1 MTEGVSQGNEQ
12 MFPFLAHE
20 KPRPGQIEMIQEST
34 EALRKNGHHLAAAPT
49 GIGKTAASLA
59 AALEIA
65 RNSNSSCKIL
75 FLTGRQSQH
84 NIVIETVRSINS
96 RLKEGQRPVKVA
108 DIIGRESMCRDVDVL
123 SGKCFCEQGTPDSAK
138 ASGREEVRDFI
149 LQFPRHVEEIIEK
162 SRTWGVCPW
171 STCRSAVRDCDIL
184 VCDYNHVFSEV
195 VRESSLSAMNISLG
209 QSILIVDEAHNLP
222 DRIRMSMER
231 VLTPAIVRNT
241 EFELQEYV
249 ETLTET
255 YQKTTSTSTAI
266 ELDVATWAWEIMKIA
281 RTKMADLFRQLRS
294 DLIGNDE
301 ESFVE
306 VERLTD
312 IFHRSCDEYEGLTGQ
327 KTLNP
332 EPADPERAVQRNH
345 RLPRLADVLARVVVE
360 QDLESDE
367 EDKETFSFRLGHVLK
382 CIEAF
387 GETTAITLVFSLRGR
402 EGKIT
407 SHLLDP
413 GLVSGPLF
421 SSVQGS
427 ILMSGTLYPPQ
438 MYADILDLPKDKTT
452 KTAYSSPFAGERRP
466 VLVARDVTTKYAQ
479 RSPQM
484 WDKIR
489 NHIHA
494 LIEQTP
500 GHVAVFSPSY
510 RMMEDILGDVKF
522 KGIEKIIENRDWS
535 KNDIDQLIIKLR
547 QDKAEKK
554 RILLCGVFGARLSE
568 GIDYHGGILDA
579 VVCIGIPNPPPS
591 VLSDSLKTY
600 AADRFGKNNAWRY
613 TVTQPAIN
621 AILQAMGRPI
631 RSIGDRALILLL
643 DQRHTDRTYIS
654 CYPGDLRMNS
664 TNDPQTTSSFARRFF
679 SKVHTLEEV

>member
-1 MTEGVSQGNEQ
+1 

-171 STCRSAVRDCDIL
+171 STCRSAVKDCDIL

-195 VRESSLSAMNISLG
+195 VRESSLSAMNINLG

-281 RTKMADLFRQLRS
+281 RTKMEDLFRQLRS

-306 VERLTD
+306 VDRLTD

-327 KTLNP
+327 KTLNQQ
-332 EPADPERAVQRNH
+332 PADPERAVQRNH
-345 RLPRLADVLARVVVE
+345 RLPRLADVLSRVVVE

-367 EDKETFSFRLGHVLK
+367 DDKETFSFRLGHVLK
-382 CIEAF
+382 CIESF

-438 MYADILDLPKDKTT
+438 MYADILDLPKDRTT

-466 VLVARDVTTKYAQ
+466 VLVARDVTTKYTQ

-494 LIEQTP
+494 LIEKTP

-522 KGIEKIIENRDWS
+522 KGVEKIKESRDCS
-535 KNDIDQLIIKLR
+535 KNDNEQLFEKIRIDKS
-547 QDKAEKK
+547 EKK

>member
-1 MTEGVSQGNEQ
+1 MTEGVSQESEQ
-12 MFPFLAHE
+12 TFPFLAHE
-20 KPRPGQIEMIQEST
+20 KPRPGQIEMIHESR
-34 EALRKNGHHLAAAPT
+34 EALRNNGHHLAAAPT

-65 RNSNSSCKIL
+65 RTSSSSCKIL

-96 RLKEGQRPVKVA
+96 RLKEGQRRVKVA
-108 DIIGRESMCRDVDVL
+108 DIIGRESMCKDVDVL

-149 LQFPRHVEEIIEK
+149 LHHPRHVEEIIEK

-171 STCRSAVRDCDIL
+171 STCRSAVKDCDIL

-281 RTKMADLFRQLRS
+281 RTKMEDLFRQLRS

-301 ESFVE
+301 ESFVK

-327 KTLNP
+327 KTLNQQ
-332 EPADPERAVQRNH
+332 PADPERAVERNH
-345 RLPRLADVLARVVVE
+345 RLPRLADVLTRVVVE

-367 EDKETFSFRLGHVLK
+367 DDKETFSFRLGHVLK

-438 MYADILDLPKDKTT
+438 MYADILDLPKDRTT
-452 KTAYSSPFAGERRP
+452 KTAYNSPFAGERRP
-466 VLVARDVTTKYAQ
+466 VLVAGDVTTKYTQ

-522 KGIEKIIENRDWS
+522 NGVEKIIEDRDWS
-535 KNDIDQLIIKLR
+535 KNDIDQLVVKLR
-547 QDKAEKK
+547 QDKSENK

-568 GIDYHGGILDA
+568 GIDYHGGILDS

-631 RSIGDRALILLL
+631 RSVGDRALILLL

-654 CYPGDLRMNS
+654 CYPSDLRMNS
-664 TNDPQTTSSFARRFF
+664 TNAPQTTSSFARRFF

>member
-1 MTEGVSQGNEQ
+1 MTEGVSQEKDPS
-12 MFPFLAHE
+12 FPFLAHE
-20 KPRPGQIEMIQEST
+20 KPRPGQIEMIQESR

-65 RNSNSSCKIL
+65 QKSSASCKIL

-84 NIVIETVRSINS
+84 HIVIETVRSINS
-96 RLKEGQRPVKVA
+96 RLHEGQRPVKVA
-108 DIIGRESMCRDVDVL
+108 DIIGRESMCKDVDVL
-123 SGKCFCEQGTPDSAK
+123 SGKCFCEQGTNDSAK

-149 LQFPRHVEEIIEK
+149 LHYPRHVEEIIEK

-171 STCRSAVRDCDIL
+171 STCRSAVKDCDIL

-195 VRESSLSAMNISLG
+195 VRESSLSAMGVSLS
-209 QSILIVDEAHNLP
+209 QSILIIDEAHNLP

-231 VLTPAIVRNT
+231 VLTPSIVRNT

-255 YQKTTSTSTAI
+255 YQKTTSTLTAI

-281 RTKMADLFRQLRS
+281 RTKMEDLFRQLRS
-294 DLIGNDE
+294 DLIGDDE
-301 ESFVE
+301 ESLVE
-306 VERLTD
+306 TDRLTD
-312 IFHRSCDEYEGLTGQ
+312 IFHRSCDEYEGITGQ
-327 KTLNP
+327 KTLNQ
-332 EPADPERAVQRNH
+332 ESNDPERAVERNH
-345 RLPRLADVLARVVVE
+345 RLPRLADVLSRVVVE
-360 QDLESDE
+360 QELEDDE
-367 EDKETFSFRLGHVLK
+367 EDKETFSHRLGHVLK
-382 CIEAF
+382 CIEVF
-387 GETTAITLVFSLRGR
+387 GDTTAITLVFSLRGR

-438 MYADILDLPKDKTT
+438 MYADILDLPKEKTT
-452 KTAYSSPFAGERRP
+452 KTAYESPFAGERRP
-466 VLVARDVTTKYAQ
+466 VLIARDVTTKYTQ

-494 LIEQTP
+494 LLEKTP

-522 KGIEKIIENRDWS
+522 KGVEKIIENREWS
-535 KNDIDQLIIKLR
+535 KNDIDQLVVKLR
-547 QDKAEKK
+547 QDKSENK
-554 RILLCGVFGARLSE
+554 RILLCGVYGARLSE

-579 VVCIGIPNPPPS
+579 VACIGIPNPPPS
-591 VLSDSLKTY
+591 VLSDSLKAY

-621 AILQAMGRPI
+621 AVLQAMGRPI

-654 CYPGDLRMNS
+654 CYPSDLRMNS
-664 TNDPQTTSSFARRFF
+664 TNDPQTTASFARRFF
-679 SKVHTLEEV
+679 SKVHTVEEV

>member
-1 MTEGVSQGNEQ
+1 MTEGVSQEKDPS
-12 MFPFLAHE
+12 FPFLAHE
-20 KPRPGQIEMIQEST
+20 KPRPGQIEMIQESR

-65 RNSNSSCKIL
+65 QKSSASCKIL

-84 NIVIETVRSINS
+84 HIVIETVRSINS
-96 RLKEGQRPVKVA
+96 RLHEGQRPVKVA
-108 DIIGRESMCRDVDVL
+108 DIIGRESMCKDVDVL
-123 SGKCFCEQGTPDSAK
+123 SGKCFCEQGTNDSAK

-149 LQFPRHVEEIIEK
+149 LHYPRHVEEIIEK

-171 STCRSAVRDCDIL
+171 STCRSAVKDCDIL

-195 VRESSLSAMNISLG
+195 VRESSLSAMGVSLS
-209 QSILIVDEAHNLP
+209 QSILIIDEAHNLP

-231 VLTPAIVRNT
+231 VLTPSIVRNT

-255 YQKTTSTSTAI
+255 YQKTTSTLTAI

-281 RTKMADLFRQLRS
+281 RTKMEDLFRQLHA
-294 DLIGNDE
+294 DLIGDDE
-301 ESFVE
+301 ESLVE
-306 VERLTD
+306 TDRLTD

-327 KTLNP
+327 KTLNQQP
-332 EPADPERAVQRNH
+332 HDPERTVERSH
-345 RLPRLADVLARVVVE
+345 RLPRLADVLSRVVVE
-360 QDLESDE
+360 QELEDDE
-367 EDKETFSFRLGHVLK
+367 EDKETFSHRLGHVLK
-382 CIEAF
+382 CIEVF
-387 GETTAITLVFSLRGR
+387 GDTTAITLVFSLRGR

-438 MYADILDLPKDKTT
+438 MYADILDLPKEKTT
-452 KTAYSSPFAGERRP
+452 KTAYESPFAGERRP
-466 VLVARDVTTKYAQ
+466 VLIARDVTTKYTQ

-494 LIEQTP
+494 LLEKTP

-522 KGIEKIIENRDWS
+522 KGVEKIIENREWS
-535 KNDIDQLIIKLR
+535 KNDIDQLVVKLR
-547 QDKAEKK
+547 QDKSENK
-554 RILLCGVFGARLSE
+554 RILLCGVYGARLSE

-579 VVCIGIPNPPPS
+579 VACIGIPNPPPS
-591 VLSDSLKTY
+591 VLSDSLKAY

-621 AILQAMGRPI
+621 AVLQAMGRPI

-654 CYPGDLRMNS
+654 CYPSDLRMNS
-664 TNDPQTTSSFARRFF
+664 TNDPQTTASFARRFF
-679 SKVHTLEEV
+679 SKVHTVEEV

>member
-1 MTEGVSQGNEQ
+1 MTEGVTEKSGQT
-12 MFPFLAHE
+12 FPFLAHE

-34 EALRKNGHHLAAAPT
+34 EALRNKGHHLAAAPT

-65 RNSNSSCKIL
+65 RKSPSSCKIL

-108 DIIGRESMCRDVDVL
+108 DIIGRESMCKDVDVL

-138 ASGREEVRDFI
+138 SSGREEVRDFI

-171 STCRSAVRDCDIL
+171 STCRSAVKDCDIL

-255 YQKTTSTSTAI
+255 YQKTTSTLTAI

-281 RTKMADLFRQLRS
+281 RTKMENLFRQLRS

-327 KTLNP
+327 KTLSQ
-332 EPADPERAVQRNH
+332 EPVDPERAVERSH
-345 RLPRLADVLARVVVE
+345 RLPRLADVLTRVVVE
-360 QDLESDE
+360 QDSDADDD
-367 EDKETFSFRLGHVLK
+367 DKETFSFRLGHVLK

-387 GETTAITLVFSLRGR
+387 GDSTAITLVFSLRGR

-438 MYADILDLPKDKTT
+438 MYADILDLPQEKTT

-466 VLVARDVTTKYAQ
+466 VLVARDVTTKYTQ

-510 RMMEDILGDVKF
+510 RMMEDVLGDVKF
-522 KGIEKIIENRDWS
+522 KGVEKIIESREWS
-535 KNDIDQLIIKLR
+535 KNDIDQLVVKLR
-547 QDKAEKK
+547 KDKSEKK

-654 CYPGDLRMNS
+654 CYPDDLRMNS

-679 SKVHTLEEV
+679 SKVHTLEEG